1 MVTKRNIVYDV
12 AKVFD
17 ALDLFSPVT
26 IKMKILFQ
34 CLWEMKISWD
44 DLVPESLLEV
54 YIQWRTELPIPW
66 CYLPVGFSPSSMQ
79 LHGFTDAS
87 EEAYAGVA
95 YFHLLDSAGR
105 IHTAL
110 VMSKTKV
117 APIKRLSIPQLE
129 LCGALLLT
137 KLLCHVKKVLNV
149 PVTSVFAWTDS
160 SIVLSWL
167 VGNPRRFKTYIGNQ
181 ISFIVDQIPPDC
193 WRHVPGVQN
202 PADCASRGLLPM
214 QLKDHHL
221 WWKGP
226 QWLLAEPDQWPE
238 QPTRLCETVPAE
250 EREICNLA
258 TVTSTTFAEPVVP
271 TNQFSDFARLKRVT
285 AWILRFIN
293 NLCTVVS
300 QRCLSPHLT
309 VSELSA
315 AEGYWLMIVQSESFP
330 KKSLP

>member
-1 MVTKRNIVYDV
+1 
-12 AKVFD
+12 
-17 ALDLFSPVT
+17 
-26 IKMKILFQ
+26 
-34 CLWEMKISWD
+34 
-44 DLVPESLLEV
+44 
-54 YIQWRTELPIPW
+54 
-66 CYLPVGFSPSSMQ
+66 
-79 LHGFTDAS
+79 
-87 EEAYAGVA
+87 
-95 YFHLLDSAGR
+95 
-105 IHTAL
+105 
-110 VMSKTKV
+110 
-117 APIKRLSIPQLE
+117 
-129 LCGALLLT
+129 
-137 KLLCHVKKVLNV
+137 
-149 PVTSVFAWTDS
+149 
-160 SIVLSWL
+160 
-167 VGNPRRFKTYIGNQ
+167 
-181 ISFIVDQIPPDC
+181 
-193 WRHVPGVQN
+193 
-202 PADCASRGLLPM
+202 M

-330 KKSLP
+330 KKSMP